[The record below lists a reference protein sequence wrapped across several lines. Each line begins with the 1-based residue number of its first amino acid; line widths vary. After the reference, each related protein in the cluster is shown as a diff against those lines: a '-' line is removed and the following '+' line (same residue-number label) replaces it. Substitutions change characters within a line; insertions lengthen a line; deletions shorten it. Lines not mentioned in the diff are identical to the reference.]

1 MPVSKFLGE
10 TIYIV
15 RGDGERIALDE
26 CVIMPRGSAIVEG
39 AGGTYLTEELQILTA
54 AVVDRH
60 LVVHDAQLDVRGEK
74 FKVDGAP
81 FEYTSFFG
89 TGNGGT
95 LINVVKTEGAW
106 DETPTDPDGATYATN
121 ASGLLV
127 DMAGRE
133 LVDDRSL
140 PYQMAQTGKFWVDVD
155 GYLVL
160 EDKETRATDTDG
172 NFLREEAG
180 DVVREKPPADPP
192 TTRDYYSH
200 SSDKSLYDAEDT
212 PVMQS
217 SGMPT
222 TMATVADY
230 WIGSDKYLYL
240 EPELTTRATANNG
253 RFVKV
258 SYGESSLVTS

>member
-10 TIYIV
+10 TIHIV

-26 CVIMPRGSAIVEG
+26 CVIMPRGSSIVEG
-39 AGGTYLTEELQILTA
+39 QGGTYLTEELQILTA

-95 LINVVKTEGAW
+95 LVNVVKTEGAW
-106 DETPTDPDGATYATN
+106 DETPTDPDGATYAAN
-121 ASGLLV
+121 ESGLLV

-133 LVDDRSL
+133 LVDTSGM
-140 PYQMAQTGKFWVDVD
+140 PYKMEQTGKFWVDVD

-160 EDKETRATDTDG
+160 EDMETRATDTDG
-172 NFLREEAG
+172 NFLREESG
-180 DVVREKPPADPP
+180 DVVREEPPADESP
-192 TTRDYYSH
+192 RDYFSKGG
-200 SSDKSLYDAEDT
+200 SNTLYDAGGS

-217 SGMPT
+217 SGMPCN
-222 TMATVADY
+222 MATAADY

-240 EPELTTRATANNG
+240 EPELNTRAKASNG
-253 RFVKV
+253 RFVKI
-258 SYGESSLVTS
+258 SFGEANLVRT

>member
-15 RGDGERIALDE
+15 RGDGERIALEE

-39 AGGTYLTEELQILTA
+39 AGGTYLTEELQVLTA
-54 AVVDRH
+54 AVVDRN
-60 LVVHDAQLDVRGEK
+60 LVVHDAELDVRGEK

-106 DETPTDPDGATYATN
+106 NESPTDPDGATYATN

-133 LVDDRSL
+133 LVDDRSM

-160 EDKETRATDTDG
+160 EDMETRATDTDG

-180 DVVREKPPADPP
+180 DVVREAPPAA
-192 TTRDYYSH
+192 RDYYSQGGNNT
-200 SSDKSLYDAEDT
+200 LYDAEGT
-212 PVMQS
+212 PVMQD

-222 TMATVADY
+222 NMATAADY

-240 EPELTTRATANNG
+240 EPELITRAKASNG

-258 SYGESSLVTS
+258 SFGEASLVTS

>member
-15 RGDGERIALDE
+15 RGDGERVALEE
-26 CVIMPRGSAIVEG
+26 CVIMPRGSTIVEG
-39 AGGTYLTEELQILTA
+39 QGGTYLTEELQVLTA

-60 LVVHDAQLDVRGEK
+60 LVVHEAELDIRGEK

-106 DETPTDPDGATYATN
+106 DESPTDPDGASYATN
-121 ASGLLV
+121 TSGLLV

-133 LVDDRSL
+133 LVDNRGM

-172 NFLREEAG
+172 NFLREERAG
-180 DVVREKPPADPP
+180 DIVRESPPA
-192 TTRDYYSH
+192 TRDYFSQG
-200 SSDKSLYDAEDT
+200 SNNTLYDAAGS
-212 PVMQS
+212 PVIQS

-222 TMATVADY
+222 NMATAADY
-230 WIGSDKYLYL
+230 WIGSDDYLYL
-240 EPELTTRATANNG
+240 DPELTTRATASNG
-253 RFVKV
+253 RFVRV
-258 SYGESSLVTS
+258 RYGEASLVTS